1 MLLRFALSLLALA
14 LPLFS
19 AKTFAQ
25 DSRSH
30 SSHASHPAYAE
41 TLHLHGISDVGK
53 INDYLYR
60 GSQPNDEGL
69 RELKK
74 LGITMIIDLRGER
87 KGLAKSERKKAQA
100 LGIRVVNIPAS
111 GWSTPK
117 DKDLVRFLFAH
128 SAASQ
133 GKNLRSLLARWRS
146 LRRVFS
152 RLPHR
157 DRSLDGSASPC
168 GNALFPFQI
177 FLASPHEKIRS
188 EFPGA
193 LRQVE
198 GFRGTA
204 QPGSCIST
212 ITCSATLYYIPV
224 AQAVRVCV
232 ATHVSGRILRRC
244 VFLLGFRRSRFL
256 PDSLL
261 GAACPLRFLT
271 KAAVTGQVVRD
282 RRQRPFH
289 CGCRLAAALELPH
302 PTLFFQSSDH
312 RLDHP
317 LAFPVPSTPPGG
329 SQPLTATL

>member
-69 RELKK
+69 GELKK

-117 DKDLVRFLFAH
+117 DKDLVRFLSLTQQHPKEKIFVHCWLGGDRSGVYLAAYRIAIDRWTGQQALAEMHYFHFKSFWHPRMKKYVENFPAHYAKSKAFAELR
-128 SAASQ
+128 SQEVASQ
-133 GKNLRSLLARWRS
+133 
-146 LRRVFS
+146 
-152 RLPHR
+152 P
-157 DRSLDGSASPC
+157 
-168 GNALFPFQI
+168 
-177 FLASPHEKIRS
+177 
-188 EFPGA
+188 
-193 LRQVE
+193 
-198 GFRGTA
+198 
-204 QPGSCIST
+204 
-212 ITCSATLYYIPV
+212 
-224 AQAVRVCV
+224 
-232 ATHVSGRILRRC
+232 
-244 VFLLGFRRSRFL
+244 
-256 PDSLL
+256 
-261 GAACPLRFLT
+261 
-271 KAAVTGQVVRD
+271 
-282 RRQRPFH
+282 
-289 CGCRLAAALELPH
+289 
-302 PTLFFQSSDH
+302 
-312 RLDHP
+312 
-317 LAFPVPSTPPGG
+317 
-329 SQPLTATL
+329 